1 VTEVWITVVAV
12 GLFTIAF
19 KALGPVALGG
29 RTLPPRLLGVVEL
42 LAPSLLAALVVTQVF
57 ASERDLVVDARAVGL
72 LAAVTAL
79 LLRAP
84 ILVVIVIA
92 AAATALA
99 RVMA

>member
-1 VTEVWITVVAV
+1 MTEVWVTVAAV

-29 RTLPPRLLGVVEL
+29 RTLPPRLLGIVEL
-42 LAPSLLAALVVTQVF
+42 LAPALLAALVVTQVF

-72 LAAVTAL
+72 FAAVTAL

-99 RVMA
+99 RAFT

>member
-1 VTEVWITVVAV
+1 LTEVWITVAVV

-42 LAPSLLAALVVTQVF
+42 LAPAVLAALVVTQVF

-99 RVMA
+99 RAFT

>member
-1 VTEVWITVVAV
+1 VTEVWVAVVAV

-29 RTLPPRLLGVVEL
+29 RTLSPRLLGVVEL
-42 LAPSLLAALVVTQVF
+42 LAPALLAALVVTQVF

-72 LAAVTAL
+72 LAAISAL

-84 ILVVIVIA
+84 ILVVVVVA
-92 AAATALA
+92 AAATALS
-99 RVMA
+99 RVFA